1 MSEELRHAKWK
12 DRLLWL
18 FGRRHAFRVE
28 GDSMLP
34 TVRDGDAVL
43 IETAFDLAVG
53 DIVLA
58 EHPYRKGVKILKRV
72 AEIDLNGNLSLTG
85 DNPSEST
92 DSRSFGAF
100 SVKSI
105 VGKVVCKLK

>member
-1 MSEELRHAKWK
+1 MNSELRYATWK

-18 FGRRHAFRVE
+18 LGRRQAFRVE

-34 TVRDGDAVL
+34 TINAGDVVL
-43 IETAFDLAVG
+43 LETAVKLAIG

-58 EHPYRKGVKILKRV
+58 EHPYRKGVNILKRV
-72 AEIDLNGNLSLTG
+72 TEIDLNGNLSLTG
-85 DNPSEST
+85 DKASEST
-92 DSRSFGAF
+92 DSRSFGAV

-105 VGKVVCKLK
+105 VGRVVCKLK